1 MKHHRPPRFAPTHA
15 HDCDSCRGQAR
26 IRLVA
31 PIGFVPH
38 GSVHPVKQFK
48 NQFER
53 AGFQF
58 EAPTISQNICCIFW
72 QNSSPLCG
80 SFVPQTL
87 SKGLFSEPQARQNIQ
102 DRPWKPSLYTG
113 WEQHNVQG
121 PSRSMLP
128 PLLGTQAMP
137 KATAISTCEHKA
149 PAHER
154 LGFYVATCCAMEL
167 AIAPFS
173 HGRLHSTPRSSN
185 QPVGIYSYCR
195 CTWDDE

>member
-15 HDCDSCRGQAR
+15 HDCDSCRGKVR

-31 PIGFVPH
+31 PIGYVPH

-72 QNSSPLCG
+72 QNSNPLWG

-102 DRPWKPSLYTG
+102 DRPWKRSLYTG

-121 PSRSMLP
+121 QSRSMLP
-128 PLLGTQAMP
+128 PLFGTQAMP
-137 KATAISTCEHKA
+137 KAS
-149 PAHER
+149 
-154 LGFYVATCCAMEL
+154 
-167 AIAPFS
+167 
-173 HGRLHSTPRSSN
+173 
-185 QPVGIYSYCR
+185 
-195 CTWDDE
+195 

>member
-15 HDCDSCRGQAR
+15 HDCDSCRGKVR

-31 PIGFVPH
+31 PIGYVPH

-72 QNSSPLCG
+72 QNSNPLWG

-87 SKGLFSEPQARQNIQ
+87 SKGLFFRTAGEANTYRTDPGSVRCTQGGSSTMY
-102 DRPWKPSLYTG
+102 KV
-113 WEQHNVQG
+113 HQG
-121 PSRSMLP
+121 PCCPHYLAHKQCLKQLQVRLV
-128 PLLGTQAMP
+128 
-137 KATAISTCEHKA
+137 ST
-149 PAHER
+149 
-154 LGFYVATCCAMEL
+154 
-167 AIAPFS
+167 
-173 HGRLHSTPRSSN
+173 GRQHVRDWASTRPHAVPWN
-185 QPVGIYSYCR
+185 WQ
-195 CTWDDE
+195 